1 MRELTGQWD
10 CVVIGAG
17 PAGLTAALYLARFHR
32 DVLVLDTGASRAAL
46 IPLSRNY
53 PGFPPGVSGRDL
65 LARLR
70 TQAETH
76 GAVFEKTQVSEIERQ
91 QQGFK
96 ISYDDH
102 SAYARRVLLAT
113 GIEDE
118 MPEMARSEEA
128 IAAATVRLCSIC
140 DGYEVSGE
148 EVAVYGEAERAIT
161 HAVFLRTFTDRVSAL
176 VHGDSQAC
184 DQAIQQARRYD
195 IRFIADRV
203 ERISWQPGE
212 QVELRTCTGDAYR
225 FDVVYPV
232 LGSRARAEL
241 ARRIGAAVDSTG
253 ALIVDGHQQTTIAG
267 LYAAG
272 DVTSSL
278 NQISVATGQAAI
290 GATAIHNSLEL
301 KPWCR
306 S

>member
-1 MRELTGQWD
+1 MRQLTGPWD
-10 CVVIGAG
+10 CIVIGAG

-32 DVLVLDTGASRAAL
+32 DVLVIDGGASRAAL

-53 PGFPPGVSGRDL
+53 PGFPPGVSGQAL

-70 TQAETH
+70 AQAEAY
-76 GAVFEKTQVSEIERQ
+76 GAVFEQAQVTEIERQ

-96 ISYDDH
+96 ISYGDH
-102 SAYARRVLLAT
+102 GAYARRVLLAT
-113 GIEDE
+113 GIKDE
-118 MPEMARSEEA
+118 MPEMAHREDA
-128 IAAATVRLCSIC
+128 IAAAKVRLCSIC

-184 DQAIQQARRYD
+184 DQAIQLARRYD

-203 ERISWQPGE
+203 ECILWQPDE
-212 QVELRTCTGDAYR
+212 QVELRTCTGEVYR

-232 LGSRARAEL
+232 LGARICAEL
-241 ARRIGAAVDSTG
+241 ATSIGAAVESSG
-253 ALIVDGHQQTTIAG
+253 ALEVDGQQQTTVAG

-272 DVTSSL
+272 DVTCSL

-290 GATAIHNSLEL
+290 AATAIHNSLEL